1 MAGNRQLDDLC
12 ALYTEKSEP
21 ELLALYAQ
29 HDDLT
34 DVAQQALTQVM
45 KYRGIVAPTLAEP
58 EFAALGDTPD
68 ASEEL
73 VSRALDADE
82 ICIFTF
88 SDAFQ
93 AGEALRL
100 LKNEQIACRI
110 VNWDELRPRTDPGG
124 PPMRL
129 GMVVGRSDA
138 AQAKHVLQ
146 QAMNLFPPA
155 EGGDA
160 FEDLSGMM
168 LVGVFEREDALL
180 VAHALGSD
188 GVSYLWSDDREDP
201 EADTDHVQ
209 IQVNAQQLNH
219 AHQLAE
225 QALSAAS

>member
-12 ALYTEKSEP
+12 ALYAEKSEP

-29 HDDLT
+29 HEDLT
-34 DVAQQALTQVM
+34 DVAQQALAQVM
-45 KYRGIVAPTLAEP
+45 QDRRIVAPSLAVP
-58 EFAALGDTPD
+58 EVTGPVGATD
-68 ASEEL
+68 AGEEF
-73 VSRALDADE
+73 VSQPLDADE
-82 ICIFTF
+82 VCIFTF
-88 SDAFQ
+88 TDAFQ
-93 AGEALRL
+93 ASEALRL
-100 LKNEQIACRI
+100 LKNEQIVCRI
-110 VNWDELRPRTDPGG
+110 VNWDELKPRTDPGG

-129 GMVVGRSDA
+129 GMVVTRTDA

-155 EGGDA
+155 EGVDA
-160 FEDLSGMM
+160 FEELTGMM
-168 LVGVFEREDALL
+168 LVGVFAREDALL

-209 IQVNAQQLNH
+209 IQVNAPQLDH

-225 QALSAAS
+225 RALSAAS